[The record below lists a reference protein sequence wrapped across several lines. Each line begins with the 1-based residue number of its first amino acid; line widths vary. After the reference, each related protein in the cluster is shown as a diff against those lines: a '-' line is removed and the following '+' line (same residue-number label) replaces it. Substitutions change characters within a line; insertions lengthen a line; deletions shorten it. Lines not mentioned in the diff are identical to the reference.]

1 MKTRQGK
8 VFTGN
13 KETILIC
20 FGFDVVSDTVEIQAP
35 QFDRLRVVAG
45 RQKGK
50 IKGRVFKKDIQCLQA
65 KHDLTNLLL
74 SLTTTLRKALICC
87 ITQESC

>member
-1 MKTRQGK
+1 MVKTRQGK

-35 QFDRLRVVAG
+35 QFDRLRVVAVA
-45 RQKGK
+45 RRGK
-50 IKGRVFKKDIQCLQA
+50 YRAGFLRRTSSAFKQNMTK
-65 KHDLTNLLL
+65 
-74 SLTTTLRKALICC
+74 LIYC
-87 ITQESC
+87 